1 MAQAKLWPLSNPS
14 LMSALPAGHARASF
28 DLKSASLP
36 LISVVLKSSNL
47 ATLSQELQA
56 RFGETPNFFDNDP
69 AVVVLSALEEDTT
82 PLSFSVLLT
91 LLKHYRLRPIGIHG
105 GSAVHRETAAAVGLM
120 DLPDISSAAVA
131 VANEPAPA
139 APAAPAPEASI
150 TATGTMVID
159 KPLRSGQQVYA
170 RNADLIV
177 LSVVNFGAEI
187 IADGNIHVYAPLR
200 GRAIAG
206 ARGNVN
212 ARIFSTCME
221 AQLVSIAGIY
231 RTSEVDM
238 PVDVLGKTSQVRL
251 VGESLVLEPL

>member
-1 MAQAKLWPLSNPS
+1 
-14 LMSALPAGHARASF
+14 MSAASAGHARASF

-36 LISVVLKSSNL
+36 LISVVLKTPNL

-56 RFGETPNFFDNDP
+56 RFGETPDFFDNDP
-69 AVVVLSALEEDTT
+69 AVIVLSAIEQDTT

-105 GSAVHRETAAAVGLM
+105 GNAAHRDAAGAVGLM
-120 DLPDISSAAVA
+120 DLHDISSAAVA
-131 VANEPAPA
+131 LPAAEPPAPVVPVPA
-139 APAAPAPEASI
+139 APQAAP
-150 TATGTMVID
+150 TMVID
-159 KPLRSGQQVYA
+159 KPLRSGQQIYA

-212 ARIFSTCME
+212 ARVFSTCME

-231 RTSEVDM
+231 RTSEVAM
-238 PVDVLGKTSQVRL
+238 PPDIQGKTAQVRL

>member
-1 MAQAKLWPLSNPS
+1 
-14 LMSALPAGHARASF
+14 MSAAPAGHARASF

-36 LISVVLKSSNL
+36 LIAVVLKTSNL

-56 RFGETPNFFDNDP
+56 RFGETPDFFDNDP
-69 AVVVLSALEEDTT
+69 AVVVLTAIEHDTT
-82 PLSFSVLLT
+82 PLSFSVLMT
-91 LLKHYRLRPIGIHG
+91 LLKHYRLRPIGVHG
-105 GSAVHRETAAAVGLM
+105 GSAAHHEAAAAAGLM

-131 VANEPAPA
+131 VPASEPAPPAPA
-139 APAAPAPEASI
+139 APAQPASPVVA
-150 TATGTMVID
+150 ATTMVID
-159 KPLRSGQQVYA
+159 KPLRSGQQIYA

-231 RTSEVDM
+231 RTSEVAM
-238 PVDVLGKTSQVRL
+238 AADVQGKTAQVRL

>member
-1 MAQAKLWPLSNPS
+1 
-14 LMSALPAGHARASF
+14 MSAASAGHARASF

-36 LISVVLKSSNL
+36 LISVVLKTPNL

-56 RFGETPNFFDNDP
+56 RFGETPDFFDNDP
-69 AVVVLSALEEDTT
+69 AVIVLSAIEQDTT

-105 GSAVHRETAAAVGLM
+105 GNAAHRDAAAAVGLM
-120 DLPDISSAAVA
+120 DLHDISSAAVA
-131 VANEPAPA
+131 LPAAEPPAPVVPVPA
-139 APAAPAPEASI
+139 APQAAP
-150 TATGTMVID
+150 TMVID
-159 KPLRSGQQVYA
+159 KPLRSGQQIYA

-212 ARIFSTCME
+212 ARVFSTCME

-231 RTSEVDM
+231 RTSEVAM
-238 PVDVLGKTSQVRL
+238 PPDIQGKTAQVRL